1 MVVVAI
7 LKAIEGKEEE
17 MAKALTD
24 IIPKVQEEEGT
35 LIYTLHRDMNDP
47 AKFMFYEKYK
57 DSDALMVHSTTP
69 HFKALFKTLKTM
81 LAGEPEISTYKEVG
95 GIN

>member
-7 LKAIEGKEEE
+7 LKALEGKEEE
-17 MAKALTD
+17 MAKALSD
-24 IIPKVQEEEGT
+24 IIPKVQEEDGT
-35 LIYTLHRDMNDP
+35 LVYTLHRDMNDP

-69 HFKALFKTLKTM
+69 HFKELFKTLKSL
-81 LAGEPEISTYKEVG
+81 LAGEPEISMYTELG

>member
-7 LKAIEGKEEE
+7 LKALEGKEEE
-17 MAKALTD
+17 MAKALSD
-24 IIPKVQEEEGT
+24 IIPKVQEEDGT
-35 LIYTLHRDMNDP
+35 LVYTLHRDMNDP

-69 HFKALFKTLKTM
+69 HFKELFKTLKSL
-81 LAGEPEISTYKEVG
+81 LAGEPEISMFTELG

>member
-7 LKAIEGKEEE
+7 LKAIEGKEED
-17 MAKALTD
+17 MAKVLSD
-24 IIPKVQEEEGT
+24 MIPKVQEEEGT
-35 LIYTLHRDMNDP
+35 LVYTLHRDVNDP
-47 AKFMFYEKYK
+47 SKFMFYEKYK

-69 HFKALFKTLKTM
+69 YFKELFKTLKS
-81 LAGEPEISTYKEVG
+81 LIVGEPEISMYSEVV

>member
-7 LKAIEGKEEE
+7 LKALEGKEEE
-17 MAKALTD
+17 MAKALFD
-24 IIPKVQEEEGT
+24 IIPKVQEEDGT
-35 LIYTLHRDMNDP
+35 LVYTLHRDMNDP

-69 HFKALFKTLKTM
+69 HFKELFKTLKSL
-81 LAGEPEISTYKEVG
+81 LAGEPEISMFTELG

>member
-17 MAKALTD
+17 MAKALSA

-35 LIYTLHRDMNDP
+35 LIYTLHRDVNDP
-47 AKFMFYEKYK
+47 SKFMFYEKYK
-57 DSDALMVHSTTP
+57 DSDALVVHSTTP
-69 HFKALFKTLKTM
+69 HFKELFKTLEP
-81 LAGEPEISTYKEVG
+81 LRAGEPEISMY
-95 GIN
+95 N

>member
-17 MAKALTD
+17 MAKVLSD
-24 IIPKVQEEEGT
+24 MVPKVQEEEGT
-35 LIYTLHRDMNDP
+35 LVYTLHRDVNDP
-47 AKFMFYEKYK
+47 SKFMFYEKYK
-57 DSDALMVHSTTP
+57 DSDALKVHSTTP
-69 HFKALFKTLKTM
+69 YFKELFNTLKHL
-81 LAGEPEISTYKEVG
+81 LAGEPEISMYSEVV